1 MYEVHV
7 RHTLTSYLQSS
18 QDSPH
23 LVGRSYELFVRTLC
37 PSVLAHIKYTALAGL
52 VKSLDL
58 GHIVHNST
66 KATTARKACFER
78 IVCEVLTLRSSR
90 LAWAS
95 QVISE
100 GLRRPTV

>member
-1 MYEVHV
+1 MTWEVSLIVRSVYAKMLSTMRRAVQQLYVGVLVRSAV
-7 RHTLTSYLQSS
+7 RHTLTLYLQSL

-66 KATTARKACFER
+66 KATTARKASF
-78 IVCEVLTLRSSR
+78 
-90 LAWAS
+90 
-95 QVISE
+95 
-100 GLRRPTV
+100 